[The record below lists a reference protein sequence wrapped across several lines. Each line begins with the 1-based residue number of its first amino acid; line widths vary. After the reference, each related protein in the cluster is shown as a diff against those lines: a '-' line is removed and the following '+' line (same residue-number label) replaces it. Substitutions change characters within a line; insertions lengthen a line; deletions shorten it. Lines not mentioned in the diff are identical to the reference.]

1 MNMGIIHLWYQSQN
15 SLFPLLTFSCLIIST
30 YTSRQMKVL
39 FRAWNNV
46 GKFVLESMTTNENLC
61 PAELFHS
68 LKVGTFTLPCETL
81 WFKVIYQSTARPC
94 FFPQL
99 IFLQDNKWLQRI
111 WQLKIKKWGLALW
124 EKSMHCITDTGL
136 ICCALQLPIMSLV
149 V

>member
-15 SLFPLLTFSCLIIST
+15 SIFPLLTFSCLIIST

-46 GKFVLESMTTNENLC
+46 RKFVLRAWQQMEICVQQNYSIAWRL
-61 PAELFHS
+61 ELSHYP
-68 LKVGTFTLPCETL
+68 V
-81 WFKVIYQSTARPC
+81 RPC
-94 FFPQL
+94 DLKWYTRVQPGPVFPQL

-124 EKSMHCITDTGL
+124 EKSMHCITDTGV